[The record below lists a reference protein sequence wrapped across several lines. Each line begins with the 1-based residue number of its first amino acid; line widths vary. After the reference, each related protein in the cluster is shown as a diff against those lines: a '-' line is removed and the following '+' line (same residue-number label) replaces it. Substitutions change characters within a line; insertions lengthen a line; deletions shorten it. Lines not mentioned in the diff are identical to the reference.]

1 MSENRELIVNE
12 ITGMS
17 GMTEMKEMTRDDW
30 EDLCVSGRS
39 TAQEF

>member
-1 MSENRELIVNE
+1 MP
-12 ITGMS
+12 

-39 TAQEF
+39 TAQEFWQEKFLGYW